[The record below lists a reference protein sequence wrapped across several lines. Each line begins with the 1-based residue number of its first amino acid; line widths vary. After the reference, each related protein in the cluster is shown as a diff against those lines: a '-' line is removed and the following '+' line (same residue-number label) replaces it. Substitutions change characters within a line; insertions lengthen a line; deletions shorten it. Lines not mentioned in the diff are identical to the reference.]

1 MPNSI
6 QRAFIPW
13 RNTALRYGAVAQ
25 ILHWMVVVLVI
36 LQFVLGFTAAG
47 MPISMQRL
55 MLLATH
61 KSFGMT
67 ILALVILRLAWRG
80 FSPAPALPAGMPPLQ
95 QRAAH
100 VSHVLLYGL
109 LITMPI
115 VGWITSSA
123 SHLTVTWFGLFPFP
137 NLVGPDAH
145 LAKLAKA
152 THAAMA
158 WLLLATASLHAF
170 AALWHHF
177 MQKDDMLLRML
188 PVPVRAVHRED
199 GP

>member
-1 MPNSI
+1 MANPGK
-6 QRAFIPW
+6 RGFIPW
-13 RNTALRYGAVAQ
+13 RNTAAGYGAVAQ
-25 ILHWMVVVLVI
+25 FLHWTVVVLVI

-55 MLLATH
+55 VLLVRH
-61 KSFGMT
+61 KSIGMT
-67 ILALVILRLAWRG
+67 ILALVLLRLTWRG
-80 FSPAPALPAGMPPLQ
+80 FSPAPALPAAMPSLHKT
-95 QRAAH
+95 AAH
-100 VSHVLLYGL
+100 VSHVLLYTL
-109 LITMPI
+109 LICMPI

-158 WLLLATASLHAF
+158 WLLLGAASLHAL

-177 MQKDDMLLRML
+177 MLKDDVLRRML
-188 PVPVRAVHRED
+188 PIRLRH
-199 GP
+199 

>member
-1 MPNSI
+1 MAN
-6 QRAFIPW
+6 RVDKAFIPW
-13 RNTALRYGAVAQ
+13 RNTPERYGAVSQ
-25 ILHWMVVVLVI
+25 LLHWTVVALVI
-36 LQFVLGFTAAG
+36 TQFVLGFTAAG

-55 MLLATH
+55 VLLARH

-67 ILALVILRLAWRG
+67 ILALAILRLLWRL

-95 QRAAH
+95 KTAAH
-100 VSHVLLYGL
+100 LSHALLYAL
-109 LITMPI
+109 LISMPI

-123 SHLTVTWFGLFPFP
+123 SHLTVTWFGLFAFP
-137 NLVGPDAH
+137 NLVGPDQE

-158 WLLLATASLHAF
+158 WTLLVTASLHAL

-177 MQKDDMLLRML
+177 VHKDSVLLRML
-188 PVPVRAVHRED
+188 PLRITARREE
-199 GP
+199 P

>member
-1 MPNSI
+1 MPNSTP
-6 QRAFIPW
+6 RAFIPW
-13 RNTALRYGAVAQ
+13 RNTAKRYGIVAQ
-25 ILHWMVVVLVI
+25 SLHWTVVALVI
-36 LQFVLGFTAAG
+36 VQFVLGFTAAG

-55 MLLATH
+55 MLLANH
-61 KSFGMT
+61 KSIGLT

-80 FSPAPALPAGMPPLQ
+80 FSPAPALPVGMPLQ
-95 QRAAH
+95 RRAAH

-158 WLLLATASLHAF
+158 WLLLATASLHAL

-177 MQKDDMLLRML
+177 VQKDDVLLRML
-188 PVPVRAVHRED
+188 PLPVRTRPRENRS
-199 GP
+199 

>member
-1 MPNSI
+1 MSNPQ
-6 QRAFIPW
+6 QRTFIPW

-25 ILHWMVVVLVI
+25 LLHWTVVVLVI
-36 LQFVLGFTAAG
+36 LQFVLGFTASG

-55 MLLATH
+55 MLLANH
-61 KSFGMT
+61 KSIGMT
-67 ILALVILRLAWRG
+67 ILALVILRLTWRA
-80 FSPAPALPAGMPPLQ
+80 FTPAPALPQHMPPLQ
-95 QRAAH
+95 KNLAH
-100 VSHVLLYGL
+100 CSHVLLYGL
-109 LITMPI
+109 LICMPI

-123 SHLTVTWFGLFPFP
+123 SHLTVTWFGFFPFP

-158 WLLLATASLHAF
+158 WLLLVTASLHAA

-177 MQKDDMLLRML
+177 VQKDDVLLRML
-188 PVPVRAVHRED
+188 PLPLKAVHRKER
-199 GP
+199 P